1 MTKTYIFDLEW
12 LVHEGQDIVLD
23 AQSVHCAVFKELGK
37 EGFTEFYGA
46 SLSDL
51 KNWLEASSYDCYIG
65 HNILTSDLEVMR
77 RLLDIPFTVGP
88 DTIAG
93 KPCTFI
99 DTLTISR
106 RQFPDRPGTY
116 YQGKMMKGSHGLAN
130 WGIRTGISKPVV
142 HDWVSQP
149 VEVYLHRCREDV
161 LNNEATYNMLLEE
174 NDATV

>member
-1 MTKTYIFDLEW
+1 MSKTYIFDLEW

-23 AQSVHCAVFKELGK
+23 AQSIHCAVFKTLGEDEFTTFAGVSK
-37 EGFTEFYGA
+37 ETNQ
-46 SLSDL
+46 L
-51 KNWLEASSYDCYIG
+51 KDWLAANNDCTYIG

-174 NDATV
+174 RDR